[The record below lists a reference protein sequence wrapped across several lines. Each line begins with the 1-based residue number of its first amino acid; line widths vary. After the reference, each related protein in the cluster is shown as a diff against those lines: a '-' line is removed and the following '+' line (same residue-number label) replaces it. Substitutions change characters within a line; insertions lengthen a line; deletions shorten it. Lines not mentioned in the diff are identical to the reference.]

1 MRRLLTTWLA
11 CWPLFASAQPAGL
24 AESPGPTQ
32 GANCSSFAI
41 GPCPP
46 RVPRPAS
53 VSAKPL
59 AGSAASPAKA
69 VESAPAPR
77 DRDAGESEVD
87 LFIANHGKPSREAAR
102 AMLEPTDE
110 NIAAMMRR
118 LQRDQ
123 AIAAYVGQRMT
134 ELQQSD
140 PTLATSPTSA
150 VPVDLPSFTAVRLVL
165 VTQPEC
171 SRCDR
176 ASQALQRLVSIYPTL
191 DARIVVAGVREPR
204 QIVHEMA
211 RTGVTLP
218 TSPADE
224 ALLQRI
230 RRAPPY
236 LLVADVRRQREGLVV
251 DVEDTE
257 RLRLAVLEFQR
268 GGSPRHVAKPEKS
281 SQSPKE

>member
-1 MRRLLTTWLA
+1 MRRLLMTCLAFWLQ
-11 CWPLFASAQPAGL
+11 FASAQPVGL
-24 AESPGPTQ
+24 ADAPGPTP
-32 GANCSSFAI
+32 GANCSSFAV
-41 GPCPP
+41 GPCAPRTVRPTAASSKPP
-46 RVPRPAS
+46 AESP
-53 VSAKPL
+53 
-59 AGSAASPAKA
+59 ASPARA
-69 VESAPAPR
+69 AEPAPNTR
-77 DRDAGESEVD
+77 DRDAGEPEVD
-87 LFIANHGKPSREAAR
+87 SFIANHGKPSREAAR

-140 PTLATSPTSA
+140 PTLATAPTSA
-150 VPVDLPSFTAVRLVL
+150 VPVDLPSFTSVRLVL
-165 VTQPEC
+165 VTQPDC
-171 SRCDR
+171 NRCDR
-176 ASQALQRLVSIYPTL
+176 AAQALQRLVSIYPTL

-218 TSPADE
+218 TSPADD

-230 RRAPPY
+230 RRSPPY

-251 DVEDTE
+251 DVDDTE

-268 GGSPRHVAKPEKS
+268 SGAPRHAPKAEKS
-281 SQSPKE
+281 SQVLKE

>member
-1 MRRLLTTWLA
+1 MRRLLMTWIA
-11 CWPLFASAQPAGL
+11 CWPLFASAQPVGL
-24 AESPGPTQ
+24 ADSPGPTQ
-32 GANCSSFAI
+32 GGNCSSFAV

-46 RVPRPAS
+46 RAPRSATTNSKSPADSATSPTRAAEPAS
-53 VSAKPL
+53 TVR
-59 AGSAASPAKA
+59 
-69 VESAPAPR
+69 E
-77 DRDAGESEVD
+77 RDAGEPEVD
-87 LFIANHGKPSREAAR
+87 SFIANHGKPSREAAR

-150 VPVDLPSFTAVRLVL
+150 VPVDLPSFTAVRLLL

-176 ASQALQRLVSIYPTL
+176 AAQALQRLVSIYPTL

-218 TSPADE
+218 TSPADDV
-224 ALLQRI
+224 LIQRI
-230 RRAPPY
+230 RRSPPY

-251 DVEDTE
+251 DVDDTE

-268 GGSPRHVAKPEKS
+268 AGMPRLVSKPEKS
-281 SQSPKE
+281 SQPQKE